1 MTVEATYAALKSRLE
16 TTGLPVHD
24 SAVVNDQDELI
35 PGTYFILF
43 APLPSDREERYAQG
57 PSLSSTG
64 DFDVDVRVVGSTH
77 TALLKAVDR
86 LRTAFVGH
94 RLVVS
99 GRSCTPARVEMGK
112 AELDRSIKPGLWVC
126 DTGILFTS
134 RPGGSG

>member
-1 MTVEATYAALKSRLE
+1 MTVEAVYTALKARLE

-24 SAVVNDQDELI
+24 SAVVNDDDELVEA
-35 PGTYFILF
+35 TYYILF

-57 PSLSSTG
+57 PSLDSTG
-64 DFDVDVRVVGSTH
+64 DFDVDVRVVGATH

-126 DTGILFTS
+126 DTGIMFTS
-134 RPGGSG
+134 RPGGS